1 MKITFDKRF
10 EKDYDKLPKDI
21 QGKVKD
27 IIKETLEANNLS
39 ELKSIKKLSG
49 FKGYYRFKIR
59 NYRLGLLLEN
69 DGILVFSRV
78 LHRKDIYR
86 FFPKG

>member
-21 QGKVKD
+21 QQKVKD
-27 IIKETLEANNLS
+27 FIKETLEANKLS
-39 ELKSIKKLSG
+39 ELRSIKKLSG
-49 FKGYYRFKIR
+49 FKDYYRFKIR
-59 NYRLGLLLEN
+59 NYRLGFLLEN

-78 LHRKDIYR
+78 LH
-86 FFPKG
+86 